1 MSAVLLALFN
11 DYETADRV
19 RVELV
24 RDGFPTDRVELTAAC
39 EPGRAGY
46 QPAGEPHAKYVQYLR
61 TLFKSDADKQ
71 YVEVLAER
79 IDCGAATVAVHPR
92 GTIETSRATRI
103 IAEGR
108 PAEVTH
114 RDLEAQKWEHAA
126 SRSTHP
132 WIKHL
137 WLEYKGDAHC
147 IYCRLFE
154 GTHH

>member
-19 RVELV
+19 RLELV

-46 QPAGEPHAKYVQYLR
+46 QPAVESHGKFVQYFR

-103 IAEGR
+103 IEQGK

-114 RDLEAQKWEHAA
+114 RDLEAQKWEQAA
-126 SRSTHP
+126 SRSAHP